1 MNTTLL
7 ITQRGSSWM
16 SHAEFYHIFNILM
29 DNPNSDIFLI
39 ERLKTGDNRALYS
52 LYDKYS
58 AALFGVIV
66 RMCRDRELAE
76 DLLQESFVKI
86 WEKIGSYDPAK
97 GRFYTW
103 AYRIARNT
111 TLNHLRKN
119 NPLIQ
124 TDDISVYDT
133 KEIGVKEPEAEELN
147 GMLKKLDPHHQQAIE
162 LVYFQGYTHRE
173 AHQEM
178 DVPLGTFKSY
188 IKQALSKLREMR
200 ADLYL
205 IGVIIEVLSHG

>member
-1 MNTTLL
+1 M
-7 ITQRGSSWM
+7 G
-16 SHAEFYHIFNILM
+16 
-29 DNPNSDIFLI
+29 NPNSDIFLI
-39 ERLKTGDNRALYS
+39 DRVKSGDNRALFS

-66 RMCRDRELAE
+66 RMCRDKELAE

-86 WEKIGSYDPAK
+86 WEKIGSYDPDK
-97 GRFYTW
+97 GKFYTW

-111 TLNHLRKN
+111 TLNHLRKSA
-119 NPLIQ
+119 PLIQ
-124 TDDISVYDT
+124 TDDISVYDNR
-133 KEIGVKEPEAEELN
+133 EMSVKDPVAEELN
-147 GMLKKLDPHHQQAIE
+147 GMLRKLDPHHQQAIE

-188 IKQALSKLREMR
+188 IRQALLKLRELR
-200 ADLYL
+200 AELYL
-205 IGVIIEVLSHG
+205 LWVIIDVLNHG